1 VAKLVAHRGTESEA
15 ERAEEAIGRA
25 ENRVKYLLPASQ
37 DFRGIRGIQPLV
49 LTEDRLPHLYG

>member
-1 VAKLVAHRGTESEA
+1 MAHRETEFEA
-15 ERAEEAIGRA
+15 ARAEEAIGRA